1 MSVLKATA
9 ANFNK
14 VLFSVLHKDVR
25 LVSQA
30 ADEAV
35 KETAEEACEYIALQG
50 DYKDGRKH
58 NTYRYRTSFYVDKI
72 DNGKYSVKNY
82 KYRLSHLLEKGHATR
97 NGTSRTRAF
106 KMFDKTIAHVR
117 KTLKPALEKRI
128 SETLNNAR

>member
-1 MSVLKATA
+1 VLKATA

-14 VLFSVLHKDVR
+14 VLFSVLHENVR

-50 DYKDGRKH
+50 NYKDRRLNNSYNYRK
-58 NTYRYRTSFYVDKI
+58 SFYVDKKT
-72 DNGKYSVKNY
+72 NGKYSIKNY
-82 KYRLSHLLEKGHATR
+82 KHRLSHLLEKGHATR

-106 KMFDKTIAHVR
+106 KMFDKTRKHVR
-117 KTLKPALEKRI
+117 IALKPALEKRI
-128 SETLNNAR
+128 METLNNAR